1 MSLLRSGMGILRLR
15 STQAALMVDPRWTGS
30 ENQHP
35 AKSIKDSSGKC
46 YTCFIPSADVSFI
59 PVKTLG
65 GYVLFKLASKLH

>member
-1 MSLLRSGMGILRLR
+1 
-15 STQAALMVDPRWTGS
+15 MVDPRWTGS